1 VRRLERPDAPAA
13 RAASPTARATRPD
26 GPGPFRGDRAWLGPA
41 ISVVGLV
48 VVAFLTAGLFGGR
61 LPVDLP
67 GGVGAT
73 PRPTTNPVIVVPKG
87 TDVRGTV
94 LFVKAGNI
102 WAASGTGVH
111 QLSRTGNDSSPAWSA
126 DGKSIYLIETRTKTG
141 LFPYEGTPSNYTLHY
156 PVIVR
161 MNADGTG
168 RKVVASSLY
177 TTGIGGR
184 YIYHA
189 WYLQPAPDPK
199 GTRIA
204 IVSDGP
210 NPIGRDPVLQF
221 MPAAGG
227 KLTSLNLPFTPQLGL
242 ADPTWRPDGA
252 FIAYTRYER
261 SGSEPAH
268 RIGLYNVK
276 TKAQRNLA
284 GPGFS
289 QPAWSPDGR
298 YLAAVR
304 WSATGRD
311 VVILDAKTGAQLLA
325 VTNDGHSWAPA
336 WSPAGDAIVFL
347 TASGE
352 DLDLDMTVIRRT
364 GSAFSLGD
372 RLPVTDLSQLDGTSR
387 PSWYVPPELLPT
399 PAPSATPAPTPSS
412 SAPSS
417 SASPT
422 P

>member
-1 VRRLERPDAPAA
+1 MAFGA
-13 RAASPTARATRPD
+13 
-26 GPGPFRGDRAWLGPA
+26 DRAWLAPA
-41 ISVVGLV
+41 LSVAGLV
-48 VVAFLTAGLFGGR
+48 VVAVVTAGLFGGR
-61 LPVDLP
+61 LPIDLP

-73 PRPTTNPVIVVPKG
+73 ARPTTNPVIVVPKG
-87 TDVRGTV
+87 TDVRGIV

-102 WAASGTGVH
+102 WAASGTDVK

-126 DGKSIYLIETRTKTG
+126 DGKRIYLIETRTKSA
-141 LFPYEGTPSNYTLHY
+141 LFPYQGTPANYTLRY

-168 RKVVASSLY
+168 RKDIASSLY
-177 TTGIGGR
+177 KSGVGGR
-184 YIYHA
+184 YTYHV

-210 NPIGRDPVLQF
+210 NPIGRDPVIQF
-221 MPAAGG
+221 MPAGGG
-227 KLTSLNLPFTPQLGL
+227 KLTSLGLPFTPQLGL

-252 FIAYTRYER
+252 VIAYTRYGR
-261 SGSEPAH
+261 SGFEPAH
-268 RIGLYNVK
+268 RIGLYTIK
-276 TKAQRNLA
+276 TKAVKALT
-284 GPGFS
+284 GPGYS

-304 WSATGRD
+304 WSANGRD
-311 VVILDAKTGAQLLA
+311 VVILDAKTGAQVLA
-325 VTNDGHSWAPA
+325 VTSDGHSWAPA

-352 DLDLDMTVIRRT
+352 DLDLDMAVIRRAGNT
-364 GSAFSLGD
+364 FSLGD
-372 RLPVTDLSQLDGTSR
+372 TLPVTEVSQLDGTSR
-387 PSWYVPPELLPT
+387 PSWYVPPDQLPT
-399 PAPSATPAPTPSS
+399 PSPSASPVPSASS
-412 SAPSS
+412 SASS

>member
-1 VRRLERPDAPAA
+1 
-13 RAASPTARATRPD
+13 
-26 GPGPFRGDRAWLGPA
+26 
-41 ISVVGLV
+41 VVGLI

-61 LPVDLP
+61 LPIDLP

-73 PRPTTNPVIVVPKG
+73 ARPTTNPVIVVPKG

-102 WAASGTGVH
+102 WAASGTDVH

-126 DGKSIYLIETRTKTG
+126 DGKWIYLIETRSKTG
-141 LFPYEGTPSNYTLHY
+141 LFPYEGTPSIYTLHY

-168 RKVVASSLY
+168 RKDVASSLY

-210 NPIGRDPVLQF
+210 NPIGRDPVIQF

-252 FIAYTRYER
+252 FIAYTRYDR

-276 TKAQRNLA
+276 TKAQRNLSA
-284 GPGFS
+284 PGFS

-311 VVILDAKTGAQLLA
+311 VVILDAKTGAQVLA

-352 DLDLDMTVIRRT
+352 DLDLDMTVLRRT
-364 GSAFSLGD
+364 GSTFSLGD
-372 RLPVTDLSQLDGTSR
+372 RLPVTDLSQLEGTSR
-387 PSWYVPPELLPT
+387 PSWYVPPDLLPT
-399 PAPSATPAPTPSS
+399 PAPSATPNPSGS
-412 SAPSS
+412 SSGSAPSS